1 MEQGQA
7 HTQRIGGLDVR
18 GLKVFVS
25 YSRRDLDFA
34 EQLVPA
40 LEVLGYTVIIDRKG
54 IHGAEKWE
62 ARLGQMILEADTI
75 VFILTP
81 ASAQSEVCHWEVDQA
96 LLRRKRIVPVL
107 AKPLG
112 TSKPHEA
119 LRDLN
124 YVHCYPEPSV
134 PGTGWGAG
142 LARLHATLSVDIEW
156 IREHTRIAEMA
167 ARWEADSLAGDL
179 LARGSELA
187 SLQQWRDARP
197 ANAPELTTSQRSF
210 LQASEEAEAQRQN
223 QERQQLEDMRAA
235 QLARA
240 EALAASEKAQDERER
255 ALKTAWRRTIA
266 FVVTAVVLSA
276 AVGAAAIVAYRNGQ
290 QARTALL
297 QIQDEQLLQE
307 RLIRL
312 ARSRDFPPPPYDVD
326 ILARRYEGE
335 SPDHVGTDFLG
346 GVYYGTFRI
355 KADSHLEEFI
365 TFLHRWA
372 QPLHDQLA
380 AAGGFKAA
388 ARRDAK
394 FIESWRALAN
404 NPSSGPEFAT
414 LQTDFVTQTGYNR
427 LVARL
432 ASRRPP
438 QAGQGAAPVRLDV
451 AKRSVALRA
460 AIFSIAVQY
469 GPNMGMGLVQD
480 ALGKFGDVS
489 LRTDEE
495 IIIQLY
501 RFRDNVTDY
510 FPDIQ
515 KRSRNFTELLKERN
529 HWELRDALEI
539 LSKERR

>member
-7 HTQRIGGLDVR
+7 QEQRSGGLDAR

-25 YSRRDLDFA
+25 YSRKDLDFA

-40 LEVLGYTVIIDRKG
+40 LEVLGYTIIIDRKG

-62 ARLGQMILEADTI
+62 AHLGQMILEADTI

-81 ASAQSEVCHWEVDQA
+81 ASVQSEVCHWEVDQA

-112 TSKPHEA
+112 TSRPQDA

-124 YVHCYPEPSV
+124 YVHFYPEPSV
-134 PGTGWGAG
+134 PGAGWGTG

-156 IREHTRIAEMA
+156 IRAHTRLAEMA
-167 ARWEADSLAGDL
+167 ARWEAEGQAGDL

-187 SLQQWRDARP
+187 SLKKWRDARP

-210 LQASEEAEAQRQN
+210 LQACEQAEAQRQD
-223 QERQQLEDMRAA
+223 QERKQLEDMRAA

-240 EALAASEKAQDERER
+240 EALAAGEKAQDERAR
-255 ALKTAWRRTIA
+255 ALKTVVRRTIA
-266 FVVTAVVLSA
+266 GIVTAVLLSL
-276 AVGAAAIVAYRNGQ
+276 AVGTAGFIAYRNGE

-297 QIQDEQLLQE
+297 QIQDEQLLQD

-326 ILARRYEGE
+326 ILAKRYEGE

-355 KADSHLEEFI
+355 KAGPHLEEFM
-365 TFLHRWA
+365 TFLRRWA
-372 QPLHDQLA
+372 PPLHDKLA
-380 AAGGFKAA
+380 AAGGFEAA
-388 ARRDAK
+388 SRRDTK
-394 FIESWRALAN
+394 FIESWRSLASD
-404 NPSSGPEFAT
+404 PESGPEFAT

-432 ASRRPP
+432 ASGRPP
-438 QAGQGAAPVRLDV
+438 QAGQGASPVRLDV
-451 AKRSVALRA
+451 AKRSSALPA

-469 GPNMGMGLVQD
+469 GPNTSLVQD
-480 ALGKFGDVS
+480 ALGEFGDLS

-495 IIIQLY
+495 IIAQLY
-501 RFRDNVTDY
+501 RFRDKVTVY
-510 FPDIQ
+510 FPEIQ
-515 KRSRNFTELLKERN
+515 TRSHNFAELIKERN
-529 HWELRDALEI
+529 HWELRDALQI

>member
-7 HTQRIGGLDVR
+7 QEQRSSGLDVR

-40 LEVLGYTVIIDRKG
+40 LEVLGYTIIIDRKG

-81 ASAQSEVCHWEVDQA
+81 ASVQSEICHWEVDQA
-96 LLRRKRIVPVL
+96 LLRHKRIVPVL

-124 YVHCYPEPSV
+124 YVHFYPEPSM
-134 PGTGWGAG
+134 PGAGWGAG
-142 LARLHATLSVDIEW
+142 LTRLHATLCVDIAW
-156 IREHTRIAEMA
+156 IREHTRVAEMA
-167 ARWEADSLAGDL
+167 ARWEADSQAGDL

-187 SLQQWRDARP
+187 SLQKWRDARP
-197 ANAPELTTSQRSF
+197 ANAPDLTILQRSF
-210 LQASEEAEAQRQN
+210 LQAGEQAEAQRQN
-223 QERQQLEDMRAA
+223 QERKQLEDMRAA

-240 EALAASEKAQDERER
+240 EALAASETAQDERER
-255 ALKTAWRRTIA
+255 ALKTVVRLTVAGIA
-266 FVVTAVVLSA
+266 MAFLFCL
-276 AVGAAAIVAYRNGQ
+276 AVGTAGFVAYRNGK
-290 QARTALL
+290 QARMALL

-307 RLIRL
+307 RLLRL
-312 ARSRDFPPPPYDVD
+312 ARSRDFPPPPYDVG

-346 GVYYGTFRI
+346 GVYYGTFRL
-355 KADSHLEEFI
+355 KAGSHLEEFI
-365 TFLHRWA
+365 TFLRRWA
-372 QPLHDQLA
+372 PPLHDQLA
-380 AAGGFKAA
+380 AAGWSEAA
-388 ARRDAK
+388 SRRDAK
-394 FIESWRALAN
+394 FIESWRSLAN
-404 NPSSGPEFAT
+404 DTASGPEFAT

-432 ASRRPP
+432 ASGRPS
-438 QAGQGAAPVRLDV
+438 QAGQGASPVRLDV
-451 AKRSVALRA
+451 AKRSLALRA
-460 AIFSIAVQY
+460 AIFSIAVQS
-469 GPNMGMGLVQD
+469 GPNTSLVQD
-480 ALGKFGDVS
+480 ALGEFGDLS
-489 LRTDEE
+489 LRTDEQ

-501 RFRDNVTDY
+501 RFRDKVTIY
-510 FPDIQ
+510 FPEIHT
-515 KRSRNFTELLKERN
+515 KSRNFAELIRERN
-529 HWELRDALEI
+529 
-539 LSKERR
+539 